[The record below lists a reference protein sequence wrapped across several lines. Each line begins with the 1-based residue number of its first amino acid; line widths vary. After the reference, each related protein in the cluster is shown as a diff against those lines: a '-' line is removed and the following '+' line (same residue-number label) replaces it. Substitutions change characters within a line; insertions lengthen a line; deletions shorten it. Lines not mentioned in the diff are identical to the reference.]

1 MKNLKNSILEAL
13 DMNVPEMGQK
23 MTAICDKIAFY
34 CDEDVD
40 DPKGLSK
47 FVKNFCDEL
56 DKKVKAPVI
65 KKVFGIK
72 DPQDIDILIEMIGDY
87 TSMIRA
93 QAEGEGDTEDF
104 LAFCEE
110 LTEGMDQDEDIT
122 DSILDNYPDA
132 DEDFEEKIS
141 GFAEM
146 IHEKWSDL
154 IRTALKV
161 EWSSY

>member
-1 MKNLKNSILEAL
+1 MKNLKNSILESL

-34 CDEDVD
+34 CDEDVED
-40 DPKGLSK
+40 SRGLEK
-47 FVKNFCDEL
+47 FVKQFCDEL

-65 KKVFGIK
+65 KKVFGIN
-72 DPQDIDILIEMIGDY
+72 DPQDIEILMEMIGDY

-93 QAEGEGDTEDF
+93 SCEDSEEF
-104 LAFCEE
+104 LSFLEE
-110 LTEGMDQDEDIT
+110 LEEPMDQDVDIT
-122 DSILDNYPDA
+122 DSILDEYPDA
-132 DEDFEEKIS
+132 DEDFEDKLS

-146 IHEKWSDL
+146 IHEKWRDL

>member
-1 MKNLKNSILEAL
+1 MKNLKSSILEAL
-13 DMNVPEMGQK
+13 DMNVPEMGQR

-34 CDEDVD
+34 CDEDVE
-40 DPKGLSK
+40 DPKGFEK
-47 FVKNFCDEL
+47 FVKQFCDEL

-65 KKVFGIK
+65 KKVFGTN

-93 QAEGEGDTEDF
+93 QAEGEGATEDF

-110 LTEGMDQDEDIT
+110 LMEPMDQDEDIT

-132 DEDFEEKIS
+132 DEDFEEKIQ

-146 IHEKWSDL
+146 IHEKWPEL
-154 IRTALKV
+154 IKTTLKV